1 MPIGTLLSSLV
12 EWCEE
17 QRDSMVHQN
26 EMMES
31 GKMRVGSS
39 DGLRMVDET
48 PHRIEENK
56 RRIDELEK
64 LLADIAAGKF

>member
-1 MPIGTLLSSLV
+1 MPISHLWSNLV

-17 QRDSMVHQN
+17 QRELMIHQN

-31 GKMRVGSS
+31 GKM
-39 DGLRMVDET
+39 VDET
-48 PHRIEENK
+48 PHWIEENK

-64 LLADIAAGKF
+64 LLADIAAGRF